1 MSGGSLF
8 CAGRSASSVGGAPS
22 AAESEGAAA
31 CYSYVVRAVALPCP
45 PGFDFH
51 ATAAVLKRG
60 PADPLVWFDGHRWRR
75 RLVVE
80 GYGFLVEV
88 RAAPAD
94 GAAAEPGRGG
104 GGLSARVLAGRAPR
118 PVIERVIGRVFG
130 LDEPARELRH
140 RIPEPV
146 RRAISGAGA
155 TAALPGYP
163 TLFEALVHT
172 ILGQQIS
179 AASANAQRAA
189 FALRFGGPFAF
200 KGHVYWT
207 FPDPAG
213 LTGERLVSLRRTGL
227 STAKALAVRGLAR
240 AFGRAGL
247 AEAAL
252 AAMPA
257 DAAIDTLT
265 ALPGIGRWTAEWVLL
280 RALRRFDVVP
290 AGDLAVR
297 KALTWFAGR
306 QELLS
311 EAGVRDLTARW
322 APYGG
327 LIAFRLLLAHRRAGA
342 AAPPGGSS
350 LRRRVVARAARSGIM
365 QSRSAP
371 AI

>member
-1 MSGGSLF
+1 MCRRRTLLRRAIRVLCRRRPSP
-8 CAGRSASSVGGAPS
+8 RRNRRAP
-22 AAESEGAAA
+22 AA
-31 CYSYVVRAVALPCP
+31 CYSYEVRALALPCP

-60 PADPLVWFDGHRWRR
+60 PADPLVWFDGQRWRR

-80 GYGFLVEV
+80 GDAFLVEV
-88 RAAPAD
+88 TPARAN
-94 GAAAEPGRGG
+94 GAVPGLVRGG
-104 GGLSARVLAGRAPR
+104 GRLSVRLLAGHAPR
-118 PVIERVIGRVFG
+118 AVLEQVIGRLFG
-130 LDEPARELRH
+130 LDDPASGLSR

-146 RRAISGAGA
+146 RRAISGAGV

-179 AASANAQRAA
+179 AAAANAHRAA
-189 FALRFGGPFAF
+189 LALRFGTPFAF
-200 KGHVYWT
+200 GGHVYWT
-207 FPDPAG
+207 FPDAAS
-213 LTGERLVSLRRTGL
+213 LAGERLVSLRRPGL
-227 STAKALAVRGLAR
+227 STAKALAVRELAR
-240 AFGRAGL
+240 TFGRGGL

-257 DAAIDTLT
+257 DAAIETLT

-297 KALTWFAGR
+297 HALTWFAGR

-327 LIAFRLLLAHRRAGA
+327 LIAFRLLLAHRRALG
-342 AAPPGGSS
+342 
-350 LRRRVVARAARSGIM
+350 
-365 QSRSAP
+365 
-371 AI
+371 